1 MRTKVTLVLLFLNV
15 ALFFFIFRFERR
27 WRTEDSWK
35 EARRRVLG
43 AEAADI
49 RTLEI
54 GGSGRTAIALTKR
67 GETWFIIR
75 PLEWPANPN
84 AVSRIVSEL
93 QFLEH
98 ATSFQVR
105 DLAKNGQSLADY
117 GLDQPR
123 LTVTFSSG
131 VNGSD
136 TPGPVTLLR
145 IGATTPDGAR
155 LYVLSPDGERVH
167 VVNQSLARS
176 LTLTFDELH
185 ADTVFTIPVFE
196 ARSLNL
202 QTAAPT
208 SLRVRLRRDGSQW
221 TFETPIIA
229 RASKNATE
237 LSINALNAL
246 RVKTFLTN
254 TPAPVLPAEKPLR
267 ISLEGNNRRETL
279 IRGDE
284 LDRPAPAGPNSDR
297 EFYAQLEGRS
307 ALFTITM
314 PASLIDTLERA
325 QEALRETRLL
335 DFTPRAVTS
344 ITLTAP
350 NQLPLTLQRLETGE
364 QAADA
369 GAWQIVLRGD
379 AGQAPQTLPADRA
392 AVGRLL
398 EQLGALSARRFQ
410 SDAPRDADL
419 ESWGFNRPEREVT
432 LGIPGA
438 APVALQVGL
447 ATQRDGLAYARIM
460 ANPGS
465 IYAIDPDILRETPV
479 QPRAWRERLLRELP
493 AGARI
498 TALKLTDIAEPRTLL
513 ETSIDD
519 AGRPAAPGRSAAA
532 LQTVLEHLRALRAKE
547 FVLDQFVDRVNVA
560 GEERPWRYRLEA
572 TVTLHGGAG
581 EQTSTTTLF
590 LAPRTGGD
598 QQLAG
603 SPEFNAV
610 FALEQPLVDALW
622 TLTEGPR
629 DPGPPASTPTPAP
642 DAPPAAASESAPTK

>member
-54 GGSGRTAIALTKR
+54 AGPGRTTIALSKR
-67 GETWFIIR
+67 GETWFITR

-84 AVSRIVSEL
+84 AVSRIVNEL

-98 ATSFQVR
+98 ATSFHVR
-105 DLAKNGQSLADY
+105 DLAKNGQSLSDY
-117 GLDQPR
+117 GLDQPK

-131 VNGSD
+131 LNGTD

-176 LTLTFDELH
+176 LALTFDELH

-202 QTAAPT
+202 QTAAPA
-208 SLRVRLRRDGSQW
+208 SLRIRLRRDGNQW
-221 TFETPIIA
+221 TFETPSSA

-237 LSINALNAL
+237 LAINALNAL
-246 RVKTFLTN
+246 RVKTFLTT
-254 TPAPVLPAEKPLR
+254 TPPPALPAEKPLR

-279 IRGDE
+279 ILGDE
-284 LDRPAPAGPNSDR
+284 VNRSATPAPNTDR
-297 EFYAQLEGRS
+297 EFYAQLDGRA
-307 ALFTITM
+307 ALFTVTL

-325 QEALRETRLL
+325 QETLRETRLL
-335 DFTPRAVTS
+335 DFAPRAITS

-350 NQLPLTLQRLETGE
+350 NQPPLTLQRLETGE
-364 QAADA
+364 QTGDA
-369 GAWQIVLRGD
+369 AWQIVLRGD
-379 AGQAPQTLPADRA
+379 GGQAPQTLPADRA

-419 ESWGFNRPEREVT
+419 ESWGFNRPEREIT
-432 LGIPGA
+432 LGIAGT
-438 APVALQVGL
+438 APVALQIGL

-460 ANPGS
+460 STPGS
-465 IYAIDPDILRETPV
+465 IYAIDPEILRETPV

-498 TALKLTDIAEPRTLL
+498 TALKLTDIARNQTLL
-513 ETSIDD
+513 ETSIDG
-519 AGRPAAPGRSAAA
+519 AGRPAGAGRAAA
-532 LQTVLEHLRALRAKE
+532 AVQTILEQLRTLRAKE
-547 FVLDQFVDRVNVA
+547 FVLDQFVDQVNVA

-572 TVTLHGGAG
+572 TVTLNGGAG

-590 LAPRTGGD
+590 VAVRTGGD

-603 SPEFNAV
+603 SPEYNAV

-622 TLTEGPR
+622 AVTEGPR
-629 DPGPPASTPTPAP
+629 DPGPPPVMPASSSAPTPAT
-642 DAPPAAASESAPTK
+642 PPPAPTK